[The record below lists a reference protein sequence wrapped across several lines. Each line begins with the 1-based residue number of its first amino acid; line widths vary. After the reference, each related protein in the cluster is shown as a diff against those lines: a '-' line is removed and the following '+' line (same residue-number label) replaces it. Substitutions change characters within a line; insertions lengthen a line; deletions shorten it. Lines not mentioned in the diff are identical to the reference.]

1 MIATVSRGGTRP
13 KALGVALA
21 FVAGFAIAIQSR
33 INGQL
38 AVDLG
43 EPMLA
48 ALISFAGGL
57 TVLVVLLVLS
67 RGMRAGVERVRDALG
82 ARRLRH
88 WYLLGGVGGA
98 AMIFSQSL
106 TVGVL
111 GVATFTVGVVT
122 GQTVSGLFVD
132 RVGLGPAGK
141 RPISVVRLLG
151 TGLMLV
157 AAVVTTWGGIAIAG
171 SRVWLLIFPILGG
184 FAVAVQQAI
193 NGHVGAVADSAFTAA
208 LVNFAVGTAVLG
220 AGWLATAPLRD
231 NVIEFPSNPLLYL
244 GGLVGIGFIATAALV
259 VRWIGVLLLGLAS
272 IAGQLLAAIA
282 LDAVLPAHTGG
293 LAASTIAGAALALVA
308 IGVASLPQRIVALR
322 EWPRPQ
328 GEE

>member
-1 MIATVSRGGTRP
+1 MIATVSRRGTRP

-38 AVDLG
+38 AGDLG
-43 EPMLA
+43 DPLLA
-48 ALISFAGGL
+48 ALISFGGGL

-67 RGMRAGVERVRDALG
+67 RGMRAGVARLRDALG
-82 ARRLRH
+82 AGRLRH

-151 TGLMLV
+151 TGVMLV
-157 AAVVTTWGGIAIAG
+157 AVVVTTWGGIAIAG
-171 SRVWLLIFPILGG
+171 SRAWLLVFPILGG

-193 NGHVGAVADSAFTAA
+193 NGHVGATADNPFIAA
-208 LVNFAVGTAVLG
+208 LVNFAVGTTVLG
-220 AGWLATAPLRD
+220 VSWLATAPLRD
-231 NVIEFPSNPLLYL
+231 DVVEFPTNPLLYV
-244 GGLVGIGFIATAALV
+244 GGVVGIGFIATAALV

-272 IAGQLLAAIA
+272 IAGQLLASIA
-282 LDAVLPAHTGG
+282 LDVALPAHAGG
-293 LAASTIAGAALALVA
+293 LAASTFVGAALALVA
-308 IGVASLPQRIVALR
+308 IGVASLPGRAVALR
-322 EWPRPQ
+322 E
-328 GEE
+328 

>member
-1 MIATVSRGGTRP
+1 MLATVGRSRTRP
-13 KALGVALA
+13 KVFGVAVA
-21 FVAGFAIAIQSR
+21 FVAGFAIAIQAR

-43 EPMLA
+43 DSMLA
-48 ALISFAGGL
+48 ALISFGGGL
-57 TVLVVLLVLS
+57 TVLVLALMAS
-67 RGMRAGVERVRDALG
+67 RGMRVGIARVRDALNAG
-82 ARRLRH
+82 RLRH

-98 AMIFSQSL
+98 GMIFSQSL

-122 GQTVSGLFVD
+122 GQTISGLFVD

-151 TGLMLV
+151 AALMLV
-157 AAVVTTWGGIAIAG
+157 AVIVTTWGGIAIAG
-171 SRVWLLIFPILGG
+171 SQAWLLVFPVLGG

-193 NGHVGAVADSAFTAA
+193 NGHVGVTADNALVAA
-208 LVNFAVGTAVLG
+208 LVNFAVGTTVLG
-220 AGWLATAPLRD
+220 VSWLATAPLRD
-231 NVIEFPSNPLLYL
+231 DVVEFPANPLLYV

-272 IAGQLLAAIA
+272 IAGQLLASIA
-282 LDAVLPAHTGG
+282 LDVVLPAHPGG
-293 LAASTIAGAALALVA
+293 LAASTIVGAVLALVA
-308 IGVASLPQRIVALR
+308 IVVASLPGRAVALR
-322 EWPRPQ
+322 E
-328 GEE
+328 

>member
-43 EPMLA
+43 DSLLA
-48 ALISFAGGL
+48 ALISFGGGL
-57 TVLVVLLVLS
+57 TVLVVLLMLS
-67 RGMRAGVERVRDALG
+67 RGMRAGVARVRDALG
-82 ARRLRH
+82 AGRFRY

-141 RPISVVRLLG
+141 RPISVARLFG

-157 AAVVTTWGGIAIAG
+157 AVVVTAWGGIAIAG
-171 SRVWLLIFPILGG
+171 SRAWLLVFPILGG

-193 NGHVGAVADSAFTAA
+193 NGHVGATADNPFVAA
-208 LVNFAVGTAVLG
+208 LTNFAVGTTVLG
-220 AGWLATAPLRD
+220 VSWLATAPLRD
-231 NVIEFPSNPLLYL
+231 DVVEFPSNPLLYV

-272 IAGQLLAAIA
+272 IAGQLLASIA
-282 LDAVLPAHTGG
+282 LDVVLPAHAGG
-293 LAASTIAGAALALVA
+293 LAASTFVGAALALVA
-308 IGVASLPQRIVALR
+308 IGVASLPGRAVALR
-322 EWPRPQ
+322 E
-328 GEE
+328 